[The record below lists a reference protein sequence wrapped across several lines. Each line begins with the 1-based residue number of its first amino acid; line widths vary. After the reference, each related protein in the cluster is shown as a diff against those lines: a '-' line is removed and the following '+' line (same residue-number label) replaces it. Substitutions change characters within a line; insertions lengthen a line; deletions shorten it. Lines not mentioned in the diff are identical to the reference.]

1 MRVTAKA
8 TLLKS
13 DTHHKIK
20 NVRLVQETLA
30 RSRIVK
36 RLSHFKRPVI
46 DAVNRIFMPITRQGY
61 PSLSTITLSEID
73 SPVQAE
79 THLGWFACR
88 HQQKTLAWWR
98 VDRCTLEQLASGYYG
113 SQKTPLSSPLRQ
125 PSQSEFRLIK
135 RLFINVFEVLP
146 FEELDLEE
154 LEIELVKNHAT
165 IEADAVWALE
175 FTQGSLA
182 PALHIYMASSLLG
195 LVQDMPNQKPI
206 STDLPTKLANWLTQM
221 PVKLRLTLGHQDIPV
236 DSIDQMKA
244 GDILPINLYPK
255 SVLAVG
261 TKALFSA
268 TVHSHDGQMLAKLT
282 QDTNHYE
289 DNNIG

>member
-20 NVRLVQETLA
+20 PVRLVQETLA

-46 DAVNRIFMPITRQGY
+46 DSINRIFMPITRQGY
-61 PSLSTITLSEID
+61 PSLSTITLNETD
-73 SPVQAE
+73 STVQAE
-79 THLGWFACR
+79 PHLGWFACR

-98 VDRCTLEQLASGYYG
+98 IDRCTLEQLASSYYG

-125 PSQSEFRLIK
+125 PTQSEFRLIK
-135 RLFINVFEVLP
+135 RLFSHVFEALP
-146 FEELDLEE
+146 LEGLDVDE
-154 LEIELVKNHAT
+154 LEVELVKSHSP
-165 IEADAVWALE
+165 IEADAMWLLDFA
-175 FTQGSLA
+175 TGAIA
-182 PALHIYMASSLLG
+182 PAMQIHMAASLLS
-195 LVQDMPNQKPI
+195 LIKDTPKQKPV
-206 STDLPTKLANWLTQM
+206 STDLPDKLANWLTQM

-236 DSIDQMKA
+236 DSLDQMKA
-244 GDILPINLYPK
+244 GDILPLNLYPK
-255 SVLAVG
+255 SVFAVG
-261 TKALFSA
+261 AKTLFSA

-282 QDTNHYE
+282 HDTNHYE

>member
-113 SQKTPLSSPLRQ
+113 SQKNPLSSPLRQ

>member
-36 RLSHFKRPVI
+36 RFSHFKRPVI
-46 DAVNRIFMPITRQGY
+46 DAVNRIFMPIARQGY

-79 THLGWFACR
+79 PHLGWFACR

-98 VDRCTLEQLASGYYG
+98 IDRCTLEQLASSYG
-113 SQKTPLSSPLRQ
+113 SQKTPMSSPLRQ

-135 RLFINVFEVLP
+135 RLFINVFEALP
-146 FEELDLEE
+146 LEKLDLEE

-165 IEADAVWALE
+165 IEADAMWALE

-182 PALHIYMASSLLG
+182 SALHIYMASSLLS
-195 LVQDMPNQKPI
+195 LAQDTPNQKPI

-261 TKALFSA
+261 EKTLFSA